1 MEALA
6 TPRGISGG
14 TGLVRSETS
23 RTATKYIKS
32 TASTE
37 VLVKAAT
44 EIAVGMSFPLSSRH
58 LCPVLGCDIS
68 DRWIRFEMPR
78 HSCDLVDLLNAYEDR
93 MLPPK
98 LVEIVIRGT
107 PLGLAELEDVLGA
120 DASHSDLKLDNV
132 VVSHKGGKV
141 RACLI
146 DFGHARSRKFWD
158 NRARLE
164 AWQPPDPH
172 EMGIASDM
180 WSVGILGLQL
190 LSARCRS
197 VLYKTP
203 RGMTLALVTACT
215 NQRLKDLSHLPF
227 RRQRCGCRGD
237 VKQAYDFL
245 KLADVK
251 RAAEEFLSRA
261 GSGRLLEV
269 IRSCLDWGGARR
281 GRPRDLAGRLGTDCA
296 FSLPSQIVEMDPE
309 VTLLDDFTSPL
320 TREHRRRIRKIVSE
334 LCTRHVKSYRSRS
347 QVLAWISALC
357 GLTRESLQSCVSG

>member
-1 MEALA
+1 MEALE
-6 TPRGISGG
+6 TPNGISGG

-23 RTATKYIKS
+23 RTATKYIKG
-32 TASTE
+32 TASTG
-37 VLVKAAT
+37 VLVKAAV
-44 EIAVGMSFPLSSRH
+44 EIAVGMSFPLCSRH

-78 HSCDLVDLLNAYEDR
+78 HSCDLVDLLNVYEDR

-98 LVEIVIRGT
+98 LVEIIIRGT
-107 PLGLAELEDVLGA
+107 LLGLAELEDVLGA
-120 DASHSDLKLDNV
+120 EASHSDLKLDNV
-132 VVSHKGGKV
+132 VVSHRDGQV

-158 NRARLE
+158 SRARLE

-172 EMGIASDM
+172 EMGIASDL

-197 VLYKTP
+197 VLHKTP

-215 NQRLKDLSHLPF
+215 NQRLKDLPHLPF
-227 RRQRCGCRGD
+227 RRQRCGCKGD

-245 KLADVK
+245 K
-251 RAAEEFLSRA
+251 RAEVRRGAEDFLCRV
-261 GSGRLLEV
+261 GSGRLLDV
-269 IRSCLDWGGARR
+269 IVSCLDWNGCRR
-281 GRPRDLAGRLGTDCA
+281 GRPRDLAGRLGKECA
-296 FSLPSQIVEMDPE
+296 FSLPAEIAEMDPE
-309 VTLLDDFTSPL
+309 VKLLDDFTSPL
-320 TREHRRRIRKIVSE
+320 TREHRRRIRRIVSE

-357 GLTRESLQSCVSG
+357 GLTRESLQSCVNG